1 MYFSSYVS
9 ALLFT
14 SLFLVFTV
22 VSTILS
28 IKNSA
33 TLRRW
38 DEQVHEVLS
47 PVKNRTIQLILA
59 IGILM
64 VLFFLDFTRDYLFK
78 NINMQINYMYYF
90 ELGQWDRFNYT
101 DSSMEK
107 LLDGLSANTL
117 YYLKYLLTLIL
128 TILYAIICW
137 LFLRFTYPTL
147 NSVPYVRLFYGIS
160 FWLLC
165 TFFIFAMYPFGY
177 ELKHNLY
184 LISMEIGHFIQ
195 SSLPPLL
202 LVLVLKMT
210 NQLKPQKEPQA

>member
-1 MYFSSYVS
+1 MYFTYFWS
-9 ALLFT
+9 AILFTLCFLLF
-14 SLFLVFTV
+14 SLL
-22 VSTILS
+22 STLIFVKQAKKLDE
-28 IKNSA
+28 
-33 TLRRW
+33 W
-38 DEQVHEVLS
+38 DEQVHRIFDPL
-47 PVKNRTIQLILA
+47 KNRKVLLA
-59 IGILM
+59 LSFGLLAL
-64 VLFFLDFTRDYLFK
+64 LFFMDFARDYLFK
-78 NINMQINYMYYF
+78 NINMQINFMYYY
-90 ELGQWDRFNYT
+90 EQGQWDRFNYT

-202 LVLVLKMT
+202 LLLALKLAT
-210 NQLKPQKEPQA
+210 QLKSSHQ